1 MTKEMAQFRDIM
13 TTRFT
18 EQGRRIDFWYKASTK
33 LLGGQIDLLPSSTR
47 DLANEVLRN
56 PDYLYPS
63 GTHPAFRTTFAEATR
78 PSCLQMVMATVPGYT
93 SWQTCAVISTWA
105 STRARRQSGQ
115 VTSESAAAKAK
126 AKANPKQTVG
136 NIGAVAPCTIP
147 VPSTRVGMVR
157 LMILSR
163 GNKDSNIVFSA
174 GRFATMLT
182 VPTQSIFCQLI
193 PSTSDWT
200 KGGNFSAM
208 ASDKLA
214 ELLLKC
220 FHAPTPKLHSDCI
233 YLPIFLC
240 CI

>member
-1 MTKEMAQFRDIM
+1 
-13 TTRFT
+13 
-18 EQGRRIDFWYKASTK
+18 
-33 LLGGQIDLLPSSTR
+33 
-47 DLANEVLRN
+47 
-56 PDYLYPS
+56 
-63 GTHPAFRTTFAEATR
+63 
-78 PSCLQMVMATVPGYT
+78 
-93 SWQTCAVISTWA
+93 
-105 STRARRQSGQ
+105 
-115 VTSESAAAKAK
+115 
-126 AKANPKQTVG
+126 
-136 NIGAVAPCTIP
+136 

-193 PSTSDWT
+193 PSTSERT

-220 FHAPTPKLHSDCI
+220 FHAPTPRLHSDCI
-233 YLPIFLC
+233 YLSIFLC
-240 CI
+240 CIWLHFIYQNGIHVFLYRFCIFLKMLFNICLTNV